1 MDLVNRF
8 ILILGWIS
16 LLVIECGTEKGLKK

>member
-16 LLVIECGTEKGLKK
+16 LLVIECGTEKRLKK